1 MAAKSQRLTPPQR
14 PKAARPV
21 GRGSSGNPAAKRYEK
36 IRPATFG
43 DWVAGARIFTLS
55 MSVSPVLVGTGA
67 AVVADD
73 PGEFHWVRA
82 LLCLAVAVCLQIGV
96 NYANDY
102 SDGIRGTDQH
112 RVGPFRLVG
121 SGKARPKTVLIVA
134 LVFFALAAVAGLI
147 LTVLTG
153 LWWLLAVG
161 AAAILAGWFYTG
173 GRRPYGYNA
182 LGELF
187 VFVFFGLVA
196 TLGTAYV
203 QSFVLNQEAWLGAVG
218 VGLISVATLI
228 VNNIRDIAQDR
239 DAGKRTLTVLLGD
252 TASRILYILC
262 LLAPFGIAA
271 WLAMFYPVAWFAL
284 FGLLAALPAALI
296 VATARTAHEFVLALK
311 LTGLVQLLFG
321 AALLWAF
328 WK

>member
-1 MAAKSQRLTPPQR
+1 VAAKSQRLTPPQ
-14 PKAARPV
+14 PPSGARAK
-21 GRGSSGNPAAKRYEK
+21 GRGRSGNPAAKRYES

-43 DWVAGARIFTLS
+43 DWIAGARVFTLS

-67 AVVADD
+67 AAVAND

-82 LLCLAVAVCLQIGV
+82 LLCLAVAVCLQVGV
-96 NYANDY
+96 NYSNDY
-102 SDGIRGTDQH
+102 SDGIRGTDEH

-121 SGKARPKTVLIVA
+121 SGRARPKTVLTVA
-134 LVFFALAAVAGLI
+134 LAFFGVAAVAGLI
-147 LTVLTG
+147 LTVITG

-161 AAAILAGWFYTG
+161 AAAILAAWFYTG

-203 QSFVLNQEAWLGAVG
+203 QSFVLNQEAWLGAIG
-218 VGLISVATLI
+218 VGLIAVATLI
-228 VNNIRDIAQDR
+228 VNNIRDITQDR
-239 DAGKRTLTVLLGD
+239 EAGKRTLTVLIGN
-252 TASRILYILC
+252 TASRVLYIVC
-262 LLAPFGIAA
+262 LLVPFAIAA
-271 WLAMFYPVAWFAL
+271 WLAMFYPLAWFAL
-284 FGLLAALPAALI
+284 FGLLAALPAAVI
-296 VATARTAHEFVLALK
+296 VATARTAREFVLALK

-321 AALLWAF
+321 AALFWAF
-328 WK
+328 WW

>member
-1 MAAKSQRLTPPQR
+1 MAAKAQRLTPPQSPSGAR
-14 PKAARPV
+14 PK
-21 GRGSSGNPAAKRYEK
+21 GRGRSGNPAAKRYES

-43 DWVAGARIFTLS
+43 DWVAGARVFTLS

-67 AVVADD
+67 AMVAND
-73 PGEFHWVRA
+73 PGEYHWVRA
-82 LLCLAVAVCLQIGV
+82 LLCLIVSVCLQIGV
-96 NYANDY
+96 NYSNDY
-102 SDGIRGTDQH
+102 SDGIRGTDEH

-134 LVFFALAAVAGLI
+134 MVFFGLAAVAGVI
-147 LTVLTG
+147 LTVITG

-161 AAAILAGWFYTG
+161 AAAILAAWFYTG

-203 QSFVLNQEAWLGAVG
+203 QSFVLNQEAWLGAIG
-218 VGLISVATLI
+218 VGLIAVATLI

-239 DAGKRTLTVLLGD
+239 EAGKRTLTVLIGN
-252 TASRILYILC
+252 TASRVLYIVC
-262 LLAPFGIAA
+262 LLVPFGIAA
-271 WLAMFYPVAWFAL
+271 WLATFYPLAWFAM
-284 FGLLAALPAALI
+284 FGLLAALPAAVI
-296 VATARTAHEFVLALK
+296 VATARTAREFVLALK

-321 AALLWAF
+321 AALFVAF

>member
-1 MAAKSQRLTPPQR
+1 MAAKSQRTTPPQSPGGAR
-14 PKAARPV
+14 PK
-21 GRGSSGNPAAKRYEK
+21 GRGPSGNPAAKRYEK

-43 DWVAGARIFTLS
+43 DWVAGARVPTLS
-55 MSVSPVLVGTGA
+55 MSISPVLVGTGA
-67 AVVADD
+67 AAVAND

-102 SDGIRGTDQH
+102 SDGIRGTDEH

-121 SGKARPKTVLIVA
+121 SGRARPKTVRAVA
-134 LVFFALAAVAGLI
+134 LGFFALAAVAGLV
-147 LTVLTG
+147 LTIITG
-153 LWWLLAVG
+153 LWWLIAVG
-161 AAAILAGWFYTG
+161 AVAILAAWFYTG

-203 QSFVLNQEAWLGAVG
+203 QSFTLNQEAWLGAVG

-228 VNNIRDIAQDR
+228 VNNIRDIAQDKA
-239 DAGKRTLTVLLGD
+239 AGKRTLTVLLGG
-252 TASRILYILC
+252 TASRVLYIVC
-262 LLAPFGIAA
+262 LLAPFGIAV
-271 WLAMFYPVAWFAL
+271 WLAFFYPIAWFAL
-284 FGLLAALPAALI
+284 FALLAALPAAII
-296 VATARTAHEFVLALK
+296 VATARTAREFVLALK
-311 LTGLVQLLFG
+311 LTGLVQLLYG
-321 AALLWAF
+321 VALLWAF

>member
-1 MAAKSQRLTPPQR
+1 MAAKAQRLTPPQSPSGAR
-14 PKAARPV
+14 PK
-21 GRGSSGNPAAKRYEK
+21 GRGRSGNPAAKRYES

-43 DWVAGARIFTLS
+43 DWVAGARVFTLS

-67 AVVADD
+67 AMVAND
-73 PGEFHWVRA
+73 PGEYHWVRA
-82 LLCLAVAVCLQIGV
+82 LLCLIVSVCLQIGV
-96 NYANDY
+96 NYSNDY
-102 SDGIRGTDQH
+102 SDGIRGTDEH

-134 LVFFALAAVAGLI
+134 MVFFGLAAVAGVI
-147 LTVLTG
+147 LTVITG

-161 AAAILAGWFYTG
+161 AAAILAAWFYTG

-203 QSFVLNQEAWLGAVG
+203 QSFVLNQEAWLGAIG
-218 VGLISVATLI
+218 VGLIAVATLI

-239 DAGKRTLTVLLGD
+239 EAGKRTLTVLIGN
-252 TASRILYILC
+252 TASRVLYILC
-262 LLAPFGIAA
+262 LLVPFGIAA
-271 WLAMFYPVAWFAL
+271 WLAMFYPLAWFAM
-284 FGLLAALPAALI
+284 FGLLAALPAAVI
-296 VATARTAHEFVLALK
+296 VATARTAREFVL
-311 LTGLVQLLFG
+311 
-321 AALLWAF
+321 
-328 WK
+328 

>member
-1 MAAKSQRLTPPQR
+1 MAARQQKLTPPQAQSGPR
-14 PKAARPV
+14 PK
-21 GRGSSGNPAAKRYEK
+21 GRGKSGNPAAKPFEK
-36 IRPATFG
+36 IRPATFR
-43 DWVAGARIFTLS
+43 DWVAGARVFTLS

-67 AVVADD
+67 ATVAND

-82 LLCLAVAVCLQIGV
+82 LLCLIVAVSLQIAV

-102 SDGIRGTDQH
+102 SDGIRGTDRH

-121 SGKARPKTVLIVA
+121 SGKARPRTVLIVA
-134 LVFFALAAVAGLI
+134 CVFFGIAAVAGLA
-147 LTVLTG
+147 LTIITG
-153 LWWLLAVG
+153 LWWLIAVG
-161 AAAILAGWFYTG
+161 AVAIVAAWFYTG

-203 QSFVLNQEAWLGAVG
+203 QSFTLNQEAWLGAVG
-218 VGLISVATLI
+218 VGLIAVATLI
-228 VNNIRDIAQDR
+228 VNNIRDIAQDTE
-239 DAGKRTLTVLLGD
+239 AGKRTLTVLLGQ
-252 TASRILYILC
+252 TASRVLYIVC
-262 LLAPFGIAA
+262 LMVPFGIAV
-271 WLAMFYPVAWFAL
+271 WLAVFYPIAWFAL
-284 FGLLAALPAALI
+284 FGLLAAIPAAII
-296 VATARTAHEFVLALK
+296 VATAHTAREFVLALK
-311 LTGLVQLLFG
+311 ITGLVQLLFG